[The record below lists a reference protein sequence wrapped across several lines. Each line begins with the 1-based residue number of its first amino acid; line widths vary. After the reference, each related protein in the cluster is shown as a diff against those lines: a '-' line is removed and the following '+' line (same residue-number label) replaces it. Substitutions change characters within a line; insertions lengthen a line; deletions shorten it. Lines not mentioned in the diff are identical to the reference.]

1 MDKEH
6 IKAEAMQFI
15 KGCEDAQHKLTFCA
29 LIPQMPRYEN
39 TTYIL
44 QVAATWLENMAYSD
58 VYDILIPIFFQTT
71 TVEFRKRIFRIDLY
85 DENGDLHC
93 YFEDLILLNEINYNP
108 TLTAARQLSYA

>member
-1 MDKEH
+1 MDKER
-6 IKAEAMQFI
+6 IKAEALKFI
-15 KGCEDAQHKLTFCA
+15 AGCEAAQHKLTFCA

-44 QVAATWLENMAYSD
+44 QVAATWLEQMECSA
-58 VYDILIPIFFQTT
+58 VYDLLIPIFFETT

-85 DENGDLHC
+85 DKNGDLHC